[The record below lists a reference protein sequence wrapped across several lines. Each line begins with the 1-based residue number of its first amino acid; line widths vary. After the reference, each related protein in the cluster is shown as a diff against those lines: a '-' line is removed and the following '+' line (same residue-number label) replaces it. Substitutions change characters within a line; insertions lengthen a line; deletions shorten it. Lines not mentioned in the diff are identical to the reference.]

1 MQQRVWYL
9 EQLHPGRTVY
19 NVPSAHRLQGALDR
33 DALQAAFAQLVER
46 QSVLRTVIGQ
56 HEGAPYQH
64 VLEKVDATLT
74 CDDLRGL
81 EGDAQEGELARRMQD
96 EIARPFDLVRGPLF
110 RARLFA
116 LSDDEHVLFFMAHHL
131 VWGRMVLRPVL
142 RRDGGAVRSGTR
154 RARRRGTAAA
164 GHVCGFL
171 PRGTTTGWPGRNW
184 RGSSPSGK
192 HGSKTRR
199 WSSNCRPT
207 CRVRPCRAATATP
220 SG

>member
-1 MQQRVWYL
+1 MPESSTTRPVSHL
-9 EQLHPGRTVY
+9 
-19 NVPSAHRLQGALDR
+19 SAGEEAV
-33 DALQAAFAQLVER
+33 AFAQLVER

-131 VWGRMVLRPVL
+131 VWDGWSFDLFCDEMAALFASLRPTDLIWNYWVNNYL
-142 RRDGGAVRSGTR
+142 LGNKTPASDILAWNADTTR
-154 RARRRGTAAA
+154 
-164 GHVCGFL
+164 L
-171 PRGTTTGWPGRNW
+171 PGQ
-184 RGSSPSGK
+184 
-192 HGSKTRR
+192 
-199 WSSNCRPT
+199 
-207 CRVRPCRAATATP
+207 
-220 SG
+220 